1 MEYQHLNVKNYRKD
15 PISPILLTQFLFLEF
30 INIKVGIKVF
40 LIFIPIE
47 WFKNYNYNINL

>member
-40 LIFIPIE
+40 LIFIPIG
-47 WFKNYNYNINL
+47 WFKNYNYNINV